1 MTSRHARD
9 QVFLVVGIGSHEGRD
24 DRPYREYLLRAAA
37 DRHAVWLFENEMP
50 TWQSDYA
57 AGSTVLNL
65 FDTDEMIRATKSLAA
80 RHDVVGVL
88 CPDEAVLRHYAAV
101 VDFLGLPGLSAAT
114 AANCR
119 DKKTSRRLLTEA
131 GVAQPGFTTVRS
143 AEEARAA
150 AAELGYPVV
159 VKPRTL
165 GASYGVVGVH
175 RPEEMAEAFAVS
187 TQAGYPGV
195 EVPDDYL
202 VEQFLTGE
210 EISIDGVVYDGRYRA
225 MFVAH
230 KKVADAPYFVEVGHT
245 VFGDDPLVEDG
256 ALIEMLQEAH
266 RALGITHGATH
277 TEVKLT
283 PRGPVIVEINGRPG
297 GDLVP
302 RLGEMATGIDVGA
315 VCVDAVT
322 GREPLISR
330 TRSKTVSIRFLRPE
344 QDLVLRSVDL
354 SDTVALPGVVE
365 AGTAAAPGSV
375 LRRPPHDYV
384 ARYAYIIVEG
394 GNEKECAELLDR
406 AERTVRLDF
415 DPLES
420 E

>member
-1 MTSRHARD
+1 M
-9 QVFLVVGIGSHEGRD
+9 
-24 DRPYREYLLRAAA
+24 
-37 DRHAVWLFENEMP
+37 
-50 TWQSDYA
+50 
-57 AGSTVLNL
+57 
-65 FDTDEMIRATKSLAA
+65 
-80 RHDVVGVL
+80 
-88 CPDEAVLRHYAAV
+88 
-101 VDFLGLPGLSAAT
+101 
-114 AANCR
+114 
-119 DKKTSRRLLTEA
+119 
-131 GVAQPGFTTVRS
+131 AQPGFTTVRS

-150 AAELGYPVV
+150 AAELGFPVV

-175 RPEEMAEAFAVS
+175 RPEEMAEAFSVS
-187 TQAGYPGV
+187 TRASYPGV

-210 EISIDGVVYDGRYRA
+210 EISIDGVVYDGRYQA

-297 GDLVP
+297 GDLIP

-330 TRSKTVSIRFLRPE
+330 TRSKTVSIRFLRPRK
-344 QDLVLRSVDL
+344 DLVLRSVDL

-394 GNEKECAELLDR
+394 ENEKECAELLDR